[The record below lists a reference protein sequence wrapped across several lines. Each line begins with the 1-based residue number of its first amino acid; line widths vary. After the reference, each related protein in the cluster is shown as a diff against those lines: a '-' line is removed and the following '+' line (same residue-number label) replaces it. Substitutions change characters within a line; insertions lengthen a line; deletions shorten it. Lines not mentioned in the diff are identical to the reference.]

1 MSQILVPIDFS
12 EVSMKAL
19 RFAEH
24 IADVGDTLLLL
35 HVVDVPAIGMAEPY
49 YASADTMTSILNDLI
64 STGEEKLKNAQ
75 KEIKKDV
82 HVKTIVEVG
91 SPFDGMQK
99 HLNNEHADLIVMGTQ
114 GASGLKEIFVGSNT
128 EKAVRFSKCPVIAI
142 PADYKFDPVKKILM
156 PTDLK
161 DLNEDVLANVKSMQD
176 FFNAQL
182 HFLWV
187 HTPHLIENEGEV
199 KENITKMAKDHGL
212 DNFEVHIVRDIF
224 PDIGILYY
232 AQHMQADMIAMA
244 THGRKGIAHLFTGSR
259 AEDVVNHTTI
269 PVWTF
274 NLHE

>member
-1 MSQILVPIDFS
+1 MNQILVPVDFS
-12 EVSMKAL
+12 EVSFKAL
-19 RFAEH
+19 RFAES
-24 IADVGDTLLLL
+24 IADDGDTILLLN
-35 HVVDVPAIGMAEPY
+35 VVDVPAIGMAEPY
-49 YASADTMTSILNDLI
+49 YASADTMTGILNDLI
-64 STGEEKLKNAQ
+64 NSAEEKLKEAEKNIT
-75 KEIKKDV
+75 KNLNIKR
-82 HVKTIVEVG
+82 IVEVG
-91 SPFDGMQK
+91 SPFDGIQK

-142 PADYKFDPVKKILM
+142 PSDYNFDTVEKILM

-161 DLNEDVLANVKSMQD
+161 DLTDEVLSNVRKMQEFYSAD
-176 FFNAQL
+176 L

-187 HTPHLIENEGEV
+187 HTPHLIENEKEV
-199 KENITKMAKDHGL
+199 KEKITKLVKEHGL
-212 DNFEVHIVRDIF
+212 ENFEVHIVRDVF

-232 AQHMQADMIAMA
+232 AQHIEADMIAMA

-274 NLHE
+274 NLNK